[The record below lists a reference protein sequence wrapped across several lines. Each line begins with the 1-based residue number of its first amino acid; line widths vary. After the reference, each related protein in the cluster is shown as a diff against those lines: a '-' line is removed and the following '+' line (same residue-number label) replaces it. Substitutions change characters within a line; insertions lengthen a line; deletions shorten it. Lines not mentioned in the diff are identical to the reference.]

1 MKHFLFISLS
11 AIFLLSLLFACTGKQ
26 INPNYRVEK
35 TWAKDHERSSKVHVL
50 KKNAQFANGKRVLE
64 KGQKYVEM
72 TEADIKE
79 VDSLVEKYLYRN
91 VSIEHLD
98 KDSNTLSFYFRQYL
112 CYEENRK
119 IFVFVNLYAYR
130 ATKYDTR
137 TTNAFADNP
146 SEIVINSMEGNI
158 KGYMILLQYCVK
170 LIFNRL

>member
-35 TWAKDHERSSKVHVL
+35 TWAKDQERSSKVHVL

-79 VDSLVEKYLYRN
+79 VDSLVEKYLYLSAL
-91 VSIEHLD
+91 SILI
-98 KDSNTLSFYFRQYL
+98 KIVTRCLFILGNTYVMR
-112 CYEENRK
+112 RIGK
-119 IFVFVNLYAYR
+119 
-130 ATKYDTR
+130 
-137 TTNAFADNP
+137 
-146 SEIVINSMEGNI
+146 NSS
-158 KGYMILLQYCVK
+158 L
-170 LIFNRL
+170 

>member
-1 MKHFLFISLS
+1 M
-11 AIFLLSLLFACTGKQ
+11 
-26 INPNYRVEK
+26 
-35 TWAKDHERSSKVHVL
+35 
-50 KKNAQFANGKRVLE
+50 LE

-91 VSIEHLD
+91 VCIEHLD

-158 KGYMILLQYCVK
+158 KGYMILLVNLSEK
-170 LIFNRL
+170 TIKSR